1 NFLATSSLSSLFI
14 GFIRRSARL
23 FPTGNH
29 PKTLGNATRGHRSCA
44 RQYHRQTPAY
54 PAIVRH
60 RSSSGL
66 ILGFGVALGWPWGG
80 LVMALGWLCTPESM
94 PSICLVYGFVVAFG
108 GFGWICRPWEGG
120 SPDPQS
126 ERGPEPGFPVCAP
139 SPSKRHTLIQAGPP
153 HPKSG
158 KCPRECGGF
167 VSRPAATLKLAI
179 TSPIGVAQS
188 QSGRAGRFQSGG
200 RFPRSVAN

>member
-1 NFLATSSLSSLFI
+1 
-14 GFIRRSARL
+14 
-23 FPTGNH
+23 
-29 PKTLGNATRGHRSCA
+29 
-44 RQYHRQTPAY
+44 
-54 PAIVRH
+54 
-60 RSSSGL
+60 
-66 ILGFGVALGWPWGG
+66 
-80 LVMALGWLCTPESM
+80 M

-139 SPSKRHTLIQAGPP
+139 SPSKRHTLIQADPP

-167 VSRPAATLKLAI
+167 MSRPAATLKLAI

-188 QSGRAGRFQSGG
+188 QSERAGRFQSGG
-200 RFPRSVAN
+200 RFLRCAANHARAGCCGDHCQSRWDDSEYLRPVEWSDAIGSTAHRVSRFPRSTCSHVSWAFVVPPVARPTGCACDFAQR

>member
-1 NFLATSSLSSLFI
+1 
-14 GFIRRSARL
+14 
-23 FPTGNH
+23 
-29 PKTLGNATRGHRSCA
+29 
-44 RQYHRQTPAY
+44 
-54 PAIVRH
+54 
-60 RSSSGL
+60 
-66 ILGFGVALGWPWGG
+66 
-80 LVMALGWLCTPESM
+80 MALGWLCTPESM

-120 SPDPQS
+120 GPD
-126 ERGPEPGFPVCAP
+126 PGFPVCAP

-188 QSGRAGRFQSGG
+188 QSERAGRFQSGG
-200 RFPRSVAN
+200 RFLRCAANHTRAGCCGDHCQSRRDASEYLRPVEWSDAIGSTAHRVSRFPRSTCSHVSWAFVVPPVARPTGCACDFAQR